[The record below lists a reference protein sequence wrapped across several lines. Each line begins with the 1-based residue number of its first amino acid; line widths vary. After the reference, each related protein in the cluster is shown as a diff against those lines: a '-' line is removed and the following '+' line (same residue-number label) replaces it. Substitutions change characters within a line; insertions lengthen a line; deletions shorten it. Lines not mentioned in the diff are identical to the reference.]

1 MNEDK
6 ELNLEDLENILSGA
20 PWKIAEDV
28 ALENSNLHRQQ
39 QIEKLKRQKEELLS
53 AATVTLFTNGA
64 TCIISAVR
72 VRRLC

>member
-20 PWKIAEDV
+20 PRKIAEDV

-39 QIEKLKRQKEELLS
+39 QIEKLKQTPKKYPRAGGKPLKQPLLAVKKE
-53 AATVTLFTNGA
+53 
-64 TCIISAVR
+64 R
-72 VRRLC
+72 